1 MLSVI
6 ETVQLRSAEL
16 LTETERSPVNLT
28 GGSAAAVHRQDGLVG
43 QVDAADAGA
52 FEDEFGLPEML

>member
-1 MLSVI
+1 MD
-6 ETVQLRSAEL
+6 
-16 LTETERSPVNLT
+16 LT